1 MVACPRHRPLLAPP
15 PPDPLAT
22 APARQAP
29 SLPSAGA
36 LTSPVRGLLALSTAA
51 FTAVATEQ
59 LPAGLL
65 PQLSA
70 SLHVAVGRA
79 GFLVTGYAAA
89 SVLAAIPVTAAL
101 RGLPRRPVLIGVLTG
116 FALCNVVTAVSAS
129 YSLTFGARLLAGA
142 LGGTRWAM
150 LAG

>member
-1 MVACPRHRPLLAPP
+1 MSTTPAAPAASARPASGRPDGGTSARPAPANPAPANPASTASVP
-15 PPDPLAT
+15 PASARPAVT
-22 APARQAP
+22 APAW
-29 SLPSAGA
+29 
-36 LTSPVRGLLALSTAA
+36 PVRGLLALSTAA

-65 PQLSA
+65 PQMSA
-70 SLHVAVGRA
+70 SLQVAAGRA

-116 FALCNVVTAVSAS
+116 SRCATWSPPSPPA
-129 YSLTFGARLLAGA
+129 
-142 LGGTRWAM
+142 TR
-150 LAG
+150 